1 MAIERGRIDA
11 SEAGPR
17 ELRDQ
22 TEAQT
27 GFGYQASA
35 IHAGSMFGNGS
46 QTPLAFVFEKEM
58 NMDYGKIYIDA
69 DCSMHELKDILSSD
83 KEDIF
88 GDENYVRV
96 FVAGMTAPIP
106 KGGNR
111 EPSFHQQ
118 SEPHS
123 ILKYIQK
130 KKATPLNLKK
140 KSLSLLYSFVN
151 TGLMSLLPVILK
163 ISLLKRPVG
172 TGRKKSRC
180 RLQ

>member
-1 MAIERGRIDA
+1 MAIERGWIDA

-17 ELRDQ
+17 GLRDQ
-22 TEAQT
+22 IEAQT

-35 IHAGSMFGNGS
+35 IHAGSMFGNRS
-46 QTPLAFVFEKEM
+46 QTPLAFVFKKETS
-58 NMDYGKIYIDA
+58 MDYSKIYIDA
-69 DCSMHELKDILSSD
+69 DCSMHELKDILSFD
-83 KEDIF
+83 KEDNLGMKIMS
-88 GDENYVRV
+88 ECLLT
-96 FVAGMTAPIP
+96 GMTAPMP

-111 EPSFHQQ
+111 EPSFHQK

-140 KSLSLLYSFVN
+140 KLRSLLYSFVN

-163 ISLLKRPVG
+163 ISLLRRPVG

>member
-17 ELRDQ
+17 GLRDQ
-22 TEAQT
+22 IEAQT

-35 IHAGSMFGNGS
+35 IHAGSMFGNRS

-58 NMDYGKIYIDA
+58 NMDYSKIYIDA
-69 DCSMHELKDILSSD
+69 DCSMHELKDILSFD
-83 KEDIF
+83 KEDIS

-118 SEPHS
+118 SELHS

-140 KSLSLLYSFVN
+140 
-151 TGLMSLLPVILK
+151 
-163 ISLLKRPVG
+163 
-172 TGRKKSRC
+172 SRAVYYIPS
-180 RLQ
+180 